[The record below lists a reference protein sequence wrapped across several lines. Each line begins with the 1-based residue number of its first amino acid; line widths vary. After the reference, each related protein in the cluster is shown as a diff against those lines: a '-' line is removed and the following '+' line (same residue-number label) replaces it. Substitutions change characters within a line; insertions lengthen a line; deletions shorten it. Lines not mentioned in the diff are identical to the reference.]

1 MLSGNATI
9 RYVSDLKF
17 EVRRPSDLL
26 PFRRL
31 IVVIKDNL
39 TMCSRHHVMQ
49 YVVDLKFGVQQMND
63 FYFPQ
68 PNSNQRQLY
77 NVQQPARNAVCR

>member
-1 MLSGNATI
+1 
-9 RYVSDLKF
+9 
-17 EVRRPSDLL
+17 
-26 PFRRL
+26 
-31 IVVIKDNL
+31 
-39 TMCSRHHVMQ
+39 MQ